1 MIINVTSR
9 TTTIF
14 IAINITATIIII
26 VIAII
31 IIITIVVVVVTIT
44 ITTNTLTI
52 IITKLNTVSSIVP
65 FTSTFTVLAL
75 NGSLCEFRQT
85 FQNLSPFQF
94 LFICIFQLMKL
105 AYDEEVGT
113 EMVELFRKRLHAVHA
128 PQTVFS
134 SFAFVG
140 KGLGRTPTFVIKKQ
154 MERQGTL
161 RKTRKKFHD
170 LTTSSKRVSLP
181 NLKGSTRRKKY
192 GVGSSPRDRPGS
204 PSGSMTDD
212 DSVVDI
218 SDIPVKVDPV
228 VQGVDRLN
236 RMPCCQDYSRL
247 GFGNVSKGPGGG
259 PWRITMVNYTYTVCR
274 RYESCSNVCYTVSSR
289 LANTLIQK
297 LCTPLS
303 NCILP
308 RVHQIRSESIAY
320 SWWTP

>member
-1 MIINVTSR
+1 
-9 TTTIF
+9 
-14 IAINITATIIII
+14 
-26 VIAII
+26 
-31 IIITIVVVVVTIT
+31 
-44 ITTNTLTI
+44 
-52 IITKLNTVSSIVP
+52 
-65 FTSTFTVLAL
+65 
-75 NGSLCEFRQT
+75 
-85 FQNLSPFQF
+85 
-94 LFICIFQLMKL
+94 MKL
-105 AYDEEVGT
+105 AYDEEVGA
-113 EMVELFRKRLHAVHA
+113 EMVEMFRKRLHAVQA

-170 LTTSSKRVSLP
+170 LTSSSKRSSHSLP

-192 GVGSSPRDRPGS
+192 GVGNSPRDRPGS

-218 SDIPVKVDPV
+218 SDIPVKVDHV

-236 RMPCCQDYSRL
+236 SMPCCQDYSRL

-274 RYESCSNVCYTVSSR
+274 R
-289 LANTLIQK
+289 
-297 LCTPLS
+297 
-303 NCILP
+303 
-308 RVHQIRSESIAY
+308 
-320 SWWTP
+320 